1 MANGESEIEYCQ
13 SMNNECD
20 LATNLPNLFNAI
32 IADYVNM
39 KQSNIYGLTLNVED
53 EPGMEH
59 QINVFS
65 SGYFDGI
72 QACAKEG
79 RMYPKTCSMMK

>member
-1 MANGESEIEYCQ
+1 VANGESEIEYCQ

-39 KQSNIYGLTLNVED
+39 KQSNIYGLTLDVKED
-53 EPGMEH
+53 SIEP
-59 QINVFS
+59 QINAFS
-65 SGYFDGI
+65 SGYFYGI